1 MYFFNQTLYWMI
13 VRVELRDKGSYR
25 SETWITRPSG
35 TSKNAIQLNNQQHS
49 THIYTWSSPPPRIII
64 HNVCICTYRSRGLL
78 HWGRPSGNLYPSDLT
93 RSGQRWTHAK
103 PRPLEQPSP
112 RIGQFPSFRFRAGS
126 IGGIYAIAA
135 KCEPG
140 TRRSSQLLPT
150 AGSGLYS
157 KARWR
162 RNTKSST
169 HHGHTQTILITDSY
183 VQLSDKVADLA
194 GSPASMPLDGL
205 RLLER
210 KTATVCTLLKA
221 SVYSIVL
228 QQQIWNE
235 NEEQQQQQD
244 EDQFQDRQYQ
254 RGFDGDVTF

>member
-1 MYFFNQTLYWMI
+1 M
-13 VRVELRDKGSYR
+13 
-25 SETWITRPSG
+25 
-35 TSKNAIQLNNQQHS
+35 
-49 THIYTWSSPPPRIII
+49 
-64 HNVCICTYRSRGLL
+64 
-78 HWGRPSGNLYPSDLT
+78 
-93 RSGQRWTHAK
+93 
-103 PRPLEQPSP
+103 
-112 RIGQFPSFRFRAGS
+112 
-126 IGGIYAIAA
+126 
-135 KCEPG
+135 
-140 TRRSSQLLPT
+140 
-150 AGSGLYS
+150 
-157 KARWR
+157 
-162 RNTKSST
+162 
-169 HHGHTQTILITDSY
+169 ITDSY